1 MVTKPDHRSWI
12 PAAWAAPSW
21 IKAGVTTRLG
31 GQSQSP
37 YTSFN
42 LATHV
47 GDNPLTVEKNRDHLA
62 SILNLPAAPIWL
74 DQIHGN
80 RIICADQAQ
89 DYTADGLYTDRI
101 KTVCAIMTADCVPVL
116 MCNRNGTRI
125 AAIHVGWK
133 GFCADI
139 IGHSLDLFANHL
151 NDVFIWIGPHICKD
165 SYEVG
170 NDVRDA
176 VLTIN
181 NQLSEAFSPNQ
192 RGRWQ
197 ASLEFMIRH
206 ELNSRGISQIFSANL
221 CTFTHADNFY
231 SFRRD
236 GITGRMA
243 SLIWIDR
250 EDPN

>member
-1 MVTKPDHRSWI
+1 MVTNPDHCSWI

-21 IKAGVTTRLG
+21 IKAGITTRQG
-31 GQSQSP
+31 GQSQHP

-47 GDNPLTVEKNRDHLA
+47 GDNSLSVEKNRDYLA
-62 SILNLPAAPIWL
+62 RMLNLPAKPIWL
-74 DQIHGN
+74 EQIHGN

-89 DYTADGLYTDRI
+89 DYKADGLYTDRT
-101 KTVCAIMTADCVPVL
+101 KTVCAIMTADCVPIL
-116 MCNRNGTRI
+116 MCNTNGSRV

-133 GFCADI
+133 GFCAGI
-139 IGHSLDLFANHL
+139 LGQSLDLFTDH
-151 NDVFIWIGPHICKD
+151 NDELLIWIGPHIYKD

-176 VLTIN
+176 VLN
-181 NQLSEAFSPNQ
+181 ANQQLSDAFSPNQ

-197 ASLEFMIRH
+197 ASLEFMIRY
-206 ELNSRGISQIFSANL
+206 ELESRGVSQISSANL
-221 CTFTHADNFY
+221 CTLTHAEDFY

-236 GITGRMA
+236 GKTGRMA

-250 EDPN
+250 